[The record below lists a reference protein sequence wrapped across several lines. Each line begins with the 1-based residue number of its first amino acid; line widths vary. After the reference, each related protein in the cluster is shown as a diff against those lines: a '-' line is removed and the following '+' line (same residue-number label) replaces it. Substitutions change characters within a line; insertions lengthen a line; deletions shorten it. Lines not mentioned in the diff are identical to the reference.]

1 MCVVIVAPH
10 LIGLFQLYSLS
21 FKLHAQSRNSGM
33 VDQVVSSTLK
43 TIRVLLQVIERV
55 DEPFCENLI
64 KIFSRFLSDRQ
75 TQPAPGS
82 LVSSEAVYN
91 TLLFYIITE
100 EMRSEMC
107 LILALLFEKLSPV
120 ALSSVLNPSQL
131 SPLFFIV
138 YQVLDIAVHD
148 KNRVNQRQALKA
160 LKKIIL
166 ALSPSPIAHLVRNVK
181 EENKQS
187 SSTPSNLEKS
197 SIKDQ
202 KSDSSNS
209 SSNEAPT
216 NVVASIVPG
225 ILTSCTRIIL
235 GDFKQG
241 DGVFCAALDL
251 LSISI
256 VSTMADI
263 HNAHLTEDNSQLS
276 SEDARSKLKEL
287 MMKGGKGVG
296 NDSSKKT
303 NSGPSSASSPSSTK
317 QSPSSAPST
326 SSEQGIGTTMRT
338 SDWLKKASYHIS
350 LVLERIFSMSRI
362 MAEDVNSVKTVS
374 AIVIRSGRVRLEMA
388 KSSAMILAL
397 CRRSLAP
404 SFAVLFELLVL
415 FAFDE
420 YEDVASTA
428 SHRLQS
434 LETDSLHLLLSS
446 YAPHVS
452 TLVQSMP
459 RIMRSADEHKK
470 LLLVRLI
477 AGWTRISSK
486 ISFSVLPALSEAL
499 AGFVHLLPQ
508 AQSLVFLN
516 PQVSLL
522 TTGGEDSN
530 STLNGSQ
537 IDFAFLALTHLRQT
551 YQTQFAYFKDKR
563 IYEALVTLIRHL
575 GAQGFVENYFDV
587 FFSLQTRDSLDNYS
601 EGEEGTTS
609 SSWITD
615 KASHIFVLNEIMMG
629 ASGFLDFSS
638 DRRTKLSRDARS
650 KLKDQWEHYLSYL
663 IGNDIWSQTEGERN
677 TVYRHR
683 LVLTMEGIGNMSMV
697 FGKQFEKYF
706 VLTLYRLLAMAGSEI
721 EVLNRVGKMTLVRFA
736 HHTGYSTVVKMVENN
751 LDYVVEEMT
760 RELRYS
766 EDVKTALKVFSGLLA
781 LRSAL
786 IVPLLDDIIDDI
798 FKRLDFSQEGHSSQ
812 LIGVLTLVIRVVS
825 SHIPST
831 QRSRL
836 TIRSLNHRMSKLVQE
851 SHSEPGGQKLENFDF
866 KASNVTSSPPHE
878 DNDILGDFTMHSWIQ
893 RCELEYM
900 GRKDLQRRNAPNLPY
915 SEKIEVDIKP
925 SADDTLGEDYATRG
939 ESRMARGQDAENED
953 DAFARSRASRTHL
966 FQRELAQSYLQEDES
981 ALIEKGGFGLGK
993 WLRTRI
999 ARRKNEAAALESMH
1013 NPQSLGTGDSK
1024 HDGAESFF
1032 RDHHKEKEEKA
1043 ARGDDLHDGAE
1054 ESSRAGDDD
1063 DIDSDEEYKYP
1074 EDYISLFNETREDS
1088 GSEAEKSNQTSSPTS
1103 GKFVPKRKLR
1113 GKFIKMPHRPGY
1125 DVVHS
1130 IVLRL
1135 INWMSVPEIEVK
1147 CSVLKALSG
1156 GLSLLAEHRKIML
1169 PTLHTVWLTLQW
1181 RFLDQDERVVQAAW
1195 QLVREVGS
1203 YARNFLA
1210 QKFCDLWPLL
1220 RDIVRSHNPFLPEG
1234 IRYISKANIV
1244 TQYSEMGRST
1254 DSFSSSNSFKLQS
1267 SLLSTIT
1274 FATQHLSLPSHIVLE
1289 MAREVWFYL
1298 SASQPLRLQSLAL
1311 SFFQSTLGIHGNDE
1325 HQQTKGSEA
1334 NGIFLLLSQLSSQT
1348 HTPSTK
1354 VNDFIVSIGKDSVT
1368 NEREEGTQ
1376 TTKHDSK
1383 LLPPLTPSSVGILP
1397 LKFNQN
1403 PEAFFSLFTKNTS
1416 SLLLLTLPKSLL

>member
-43 TIRVLLQVIERV
+43 TIRVLLEVIERV
-55 DEPFCENLI
+55 DAPFCENLI
-64 KIFSRFLSDRQ
+64 KILSRFLSDRQ

-82 LVSSEAVYN
+82 LVTSEAVYN
-91 TLLFYIITE
+91 TLLFYVITE
-100 EMRSEMC
+100 EMRSEMS
-107 LILALLFEKLSPV
+107 LILTLLFEKLSPV
-120 ALSSVLNPSQL
+120 ALSSVLLPPQL

-148 KNRVNQRQALKA
+148 KNRVNQRQALKS

-166 ALSPSPIAHLVRNVK
+166 ALSPSPISSLVRQVK
-181 EENKQS
+181 EESKKA
-187 SSTPSNLEKS
+187 SSTPSKS
-197 SIKDQ
+197 E
-202 KSDSSNS
+202 SDAKKESNMENTQ
-209 SSNEAPT
+209 NEAPT

-251 LSISI
+251 LSVSI

-263 HNAHLTEDNSQLS
+263 HNAHLTEDNSLLS
-276 SEDARSKLKEL
+276 SEIALSKLKEL
-287 MMKGGKGVG
+287 LKKGGKGVG
-296 NDSSKKT
+296 NASTEKT
-303 NSGPSSASSPSSTK
+303 SASPSSASSSSSTK
-317 QSPSSAPST
+317 QSASPSQFTPSEP
-326 SSEQGIGTTMRT
+326 SVGTTMRT
-338 SDWLKKASYHIS
+338 SDWFKKASYHIS

-362 MAEDVNSVKTVS
+362 MAEEVNSVKTVS

-388 KSSAMILAL
+388 KSSSLILAL

-420 YEDVASTA
+420 FEDVASTA

-434 LETDSLHLLLSS
+434 LETESLHLLLSS

-459 RIMRSADEHKK
+459 RIMRGADEHKK

-486 ISFSVLPALSEAL
+486 ISFSVLPALTEAL
-499 AGFVHLLPQ
+499 AGFVHLLPL

-522 TTGGEDSN
+522 TTGGEDSK
-530 STLNGSQ
+530 STMNGGK
-537 IDFAFLALTHLRQT
+537 IDFALLALTHLRQT

-587 FFSLQTRDSLDNYS
+587 FFSLQSRDSLDDYS
-601 EGEEGTTS
+601 EEDEGKVS
-609 SSWITD
+609 SSWISD
-615 KASHIFVLNEIMMG
+615 KASHILILNEIMMG
-629 ASGFLDFSS
+629 ASGFLDFAS
-638 DRRTKLSRDARS
+638 DRRTKLSRDSRS

-663 IGNDIWSQTEGERN
+663 IGDDIWSQGGRERN
-677 TVYRHR
+677 TVFRHR
-683 LVLTMEGIGNMSMV
+683 LVLAMEGIGNMSMV

-706 VLTLYRLLAMAGSEI
+706 VLTLYRLLAMAGSEV

-736 HHTGYSTVVKMVENN
+736 HHTGYATVVKMVESN

-766 EDVKTALKVFSGLLA
+766 EDVNTALKVFSGLLA

-786 IVPLLDDIIDDI
+786 IVPLLDDIIEDI

-825 SHIPST
+825 SHIPSN

-836 TIRSLNHRMSKLVQE
+836 TVRTLNHRMSQLVQE
-851 SHSEPGGQKLENFDF
+851 SFSEPGSQQFENFNF
-866 KASNVTSSPPHE
+866 AASNDTPSASHAT
-878 DNDILGDFTMHSWIQ
+878 DDILGDFTMHAWLQ
-893 RCELEYM
+893 RCELEYL
-900 GRKDLQRRNAPNLPY
+900 GRKDLQRQKASNLPY
-915 SEKIEVDIKP
+915 SEKIDVNIKP
-925 SADDTLGEDYATRG
+925 SSDDTLGEDYATRG
-939 ESRMARGQDAENED
+939 ESRMSRGQDAENED
-953 DAFARSRASRTHL
+953 DAFARSRASRTLL
-966 FQRELAQSYLQEDES
+966 FQRELAQSYAQEDEA
-981 ALIEKGGFGLGK
+981 ALVEKGGFGLAK

-999 ARRKNEAAALESMH
+999 ARRKNEAAALDSMH
-1013 NPQSLGTGDSK
+1013 NPKSSDAGDSK
-1024 HDGAESFF
+1024 SQGAESFF

-1043 ARGDDLHDGAE
+1043 ERGEDLHDGAE

-1074 EDYISLFNETREDS
+1074 EDYISLFNGGDAEGGRKKMEHEQGEEKDS
-1088 GSEAEKSNQTSSPTS
+1088 ATKSD
-1103 GKFVPKRKLR
+1103 GKSVPKKKLR
-1113 GKFIKMPHRPGY
+1113 GKFVKMPHRPGY

-1135 INWMSVPEIEVK
+1135 VNWMSVPEVEVK
-1147 CSVLKALSG
+1147 CAVLKALSG
-1156 GLSLLAEHRKIML
+1156 GLSLLAEHRKVLL
-1169 PTLHTVWLTLQW
+1169 PALHTVWLALQW

-1195 QLVREVGS
+1195 QLVREVGR

-1220 RDIVRSHNPFLPEG
+1220 RDLVRSHNPFIPEG
-1234 IRYISKANIV
+1234 IRYLSKANIA
-1244 TQYSEMGRST
+1244 TQYSEMGRNS
-1254 DSFSSSNSFKLQS
+1254 DSFVSSNSFKIQS
-1267 SLLSTIT
+1267 ALLTTIT
-1274 FATQHLSLPSHIVLE
+1274 FATQHLSLPSHTVLE
-1289 MAREVWFYL
+1289 MSREVWFYL

-1311 SFFQSTLGIHGNDE
+1311 SFYQSTLGLNRDHTSSE
-1325 HQQTKGSEA
+1325 HLDPQHQVKGSEA
-1334 NGIFLLLSQLSSQT
+1334 NGIFLLLSQLAAQPRVPPTKSNNFLSSLA
-1348 HTPSTK
+1348 PSEA
-1354 VNDFIVSIGKDSVT
+1354 NQAPSS
-1368 NEREEGTQ
+1368 
-1376 TTKHDSK
+1376 
-1383 LLPPLTPSSVGILP
+1383 LLPSLTPSQTGILP
-1397 LKFNQN
+1397 QKFKDN
-1403 PEAFFSLFTKNTS
+1403 PDAFFSLFLKNTS
-1416 SLLLLTLPKSLL
+1416 TLLLPTLHST